1 MLLDCRAYM
10 YNNFEGDIIQL
21 AENSGAHLVVYETI
35 LVYTDTELL
44 VLFHWQSA
52 VPIAIHAKCSCT
64 CRTQCRI
71 AVSNYVR

>member
-1 MLLDCRAYM
+1 M

-44 VLFHWQSA
+44 VLFHLQSA
-52 VPIAIHAKCSCT
+52 VPIAISTLNVPALAGLSVELPCQTMYDS
-64 CRTQCRI
+64 
-71 AVSNYVR
+71 